1 MRSNKW
7 KHPNA
12 YKHGVFNQI
21 TIVPGEN
28 PKEFA
33 ALLADLVHEWKPD
46 GPTEEDAVLS
56 IAQAMWR
63 KRRAQTFLGIQLLK
77 NICNPRHPAYDEYIN
92 LTFFAAYLRN
102 KPETAFEEYASR
114 CLQPD
119 MIRLLEQKFPR
130 SNFKS
135 TAEWTQAIIDEIET
149 VLIPERKP
157 PRDRTLAK
165 IISSMR
171 SAASFTDDLF
181 NRELVLDERLDAMID
196 RAVKRLVQTK
206 AMKQALG
213 QLEQAPA
220 KRTADQSGK
229 VVQISR
235 TR

>member
-130 SNFKS
+130 SNFQVHGRVD
-135 TAEWTQAIIDEIET
+135 AGDN
-149 VLIPERKP
+149 RRN
-157 PRDRTLAK
+157 RD
-165 IISSMR
+165 SPDSGEE
-171 SAASFTDDLF
+171 ASQRQDFGKNNF
-181 NRELVLDERLDAMID
+181 VDAVRRI
-196 RAVKRLVQTK
+196 LH
-206 AMKQALG
+206 
-213 QLEQAPA
+213 
-220 KRTADQSGK
+220 
-229 VVQISR
+229 
-235 TR
+235 